1 MDLSGAVRI
10 LLSDCSLADNSE
22 ETVESLRQKHPAPGR
37 TLNFPSEPDAS
48 SEFLAV
54 EVSDITEAIASFNN
68 GSAAGLDGIRPE
80 HLKELTSVGAG
91 DSGVNLLGSICSLAN
106 FMLKGMVNR
115 EVCPYLYGASL
126 FALKKKDGGIRPIAV
141 GNVIR
146 RLVAKLG
153 CRAVRQGMSSYLQPR
168 QLGFG
173 VPLGCEAA
181 IHATRSFALSRGNSD
196 DVIVKVDIRNAFNT
210 VERDTVLSKVLEK
223 IPSLYPFLHQCYS
236 RPSNLFFG
244 DSLMESRV
252 GVQQGDPLGPLLFSL
267 AIQDVIVALRS
278 PLNVWYLDDGTI
290 GGRPEVVSE
299 DLRSLAEGFR
309 RMGLEVNAQKCELY
323 SCSGQASQEI
333 LSQVESVVPGLKI
346 LDRSNFLLL
355 GAPIFAEGIP
365 EVLASK
371 MRALRATKCH
381 LSQLSAH
388 VALTILRSCLS
399 MPRMT
404 YTLRTA
410 PVWLYRQETAG
421 YDAILKDL
429 SETVLNI
436 EMTSSQWSQA
446 SLPIRHGGLGIRRL
460 QDTELPAFLSSSFGV
475 LDLVTR
481 ILTIHGDG
489 FSIPFAEE
497 ALELW
502 QARCPGSDLPETP
515 QSQRSWDEVLC
526 NNAIDS
532 LLSSQSGV
540 ELARLRAVT
549 QPESGIWLHAL
560 PSLQLGTLMD
570 DDSLR
575 VAVAL
580 RLGCNVCHPHRCV
593 CGAQVDARGRHGL
606 HCVRSAGRLSRHCS
620 INDIVKRA
628 LIAANIPSV
637 LEPQGLSRTDGKRPD
652 GLTMI
657 PWERGRCLLWD
668 ATCVCTFAPS
678 HVASTSLT
686 PGAAAEEAARLKCQK
701 YGPLL
706 SSYIFAPLALETTGV
721 WGVQGKA
728 FVKEIGRR
736 LRNRGL
742 DFRSGAYLMQRI
754 SLAVQRGNAASVL
767 GTFGSD
773 MARVGLVV

>member
-1 MDLSGAVRI
+1 MCDP
-10 LLSDCSLADNSE
+10 
-22 ETVESLRQKHPAPGR
+22 TFKRQKTP
-37 TLNFPSEPDAS
+37 LE
-48 SEFLAV
+48 
-54 EVSDITEAIASFNN
+54 
-68 GSAAGLDGIRPE
+68 
-80 HLKELTSVGAG
+80 
-91 DSGVNLLGSICSLAN
+91 
-106 FMLKGMVNR
+106 
-115 EVCPYLYGASL
+115 
-126 FALKKKDGGIRPIAV
+126 
-141 GNVIR
+141 
-146 RLVAKLG
+146 
-153 CRAVRQGMSSYLQPR
+153 
-168 QLGFG
+168 GFG
-173 VPLGCEAA
+173 VKPGE
-181 IHATRSFALSRGNSD
+181 IYYTSRTNRATAHYNQYIAKLRASEEEERRGD
-196 DVIVKVDIRNAFNT
+196 DLNKT
-210 VERDTVLSKVLEK
+210 EERDQQQSNFFIRCDRKSLIKKVAQRVDLAMASYQDDLDKKRARLSDLLTKEEEDNIRKFVVQVQSGAELAWKEK
-223 IPSLYPFLHQCYS
+223 EDRLAYLLAKRQKEHEEKYK
-236 RPSNLFFG
+236 
-244 DSLMESRV
+244 DT
-252 GVQQGDPLGPLLFSL
+252 PLL
-267 AIQDVIVALRS
+267 AIQDVTVALRS
-278 PLNVWYLDDGTI
+278 SLNVWYLDDGTI

-299 DLRSLAEGFR
+299 DLRSLVEGFR

-323 SCSGQASQEI
+323 SCSGQASQEV

-404 YTLRTA
+404 YDLRTA
-410 PVWLYRQETAG
+410 PVWLYRQETAR
-421 YDAILKDL
+421 YDATLKDL

-436 EMTSSQWSQA
+436 EMTSSQLSQA

-460 QDTELPAFLSSSFGV
+460 QDTELPVFLSSSFGV

-481 ILTIHGDG
+481 ILAIHGDG

-526 NNAIDS
+526 KNAIDF

-560 PSLQLGTLMD
+560 PSPQLGTLMD

-637 LEPQGLSRTDGKRPD
+637 LEPQGLSTTDGKRPD

-657 PWERGRCLLWD
+657 PWERGRCLVWD

-706 SSYIFAPLALETTGV
+706 GSYIFAPLALETTGV
-721 WGVQGKA
+721 WGLQGKA

-773 MARVGLVV
+773 MARVGLLV